1 MKEITMKDQQMVRTT
16 KEIYDIQ
23 KIHWLEK
30 IKSILEKKG
39 TNINMPL
46 FKASEL
52 DKCITIDNY
61 YLDHFNKDRFK
72 DLDEDLDNNWTN
84 EEIKLWFSD
93 TSKSNID
100 IDKNIYL
107 QLILSV
113 KKGNEK
119 SRWFNR
125 GDYLYHLNEK
135 HYINPL
141 MINYWFMKNRKELSE
156 LL

>member
-1 MKEITMKDQQMVRTT
+1 MKEIRMKDQQMVRTT

-30 IKSILEKKG
+30 IKSILEKKE
-39 TNINMPL
+39 TNISL
-46 FKASEL
+46 FKISEL
-52 DKCITIDNY
+52 DKCITIDDY

-125 GDYLYHLNEK
+125 GDYLYHLNEE

>member
-1 MKEITMKDQQMVRTT
+1 MKEIRMKDQQMVRTT

-30 IKSILEKKG
+30 IKSILEKKE
-39 TNINMPL
+39 TNISL
-46 FKASEL
+46 FKISEL
-52 DKCITIDNY
+52 DNCITIDDY

-125 GDYLYHLNEK
+125 GDYLYHLNEE